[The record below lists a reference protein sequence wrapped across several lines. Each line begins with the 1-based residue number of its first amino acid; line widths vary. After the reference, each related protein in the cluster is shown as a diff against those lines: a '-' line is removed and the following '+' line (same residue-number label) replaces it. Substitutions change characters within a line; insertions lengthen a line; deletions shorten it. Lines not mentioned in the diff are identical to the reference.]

1 MTSTPKIGL
10 LPASGSA
17 KRLNGIPKFLLP
29 IVDGTLISRHIEQM
43 LEVCDEV
50 RVSTRK
56 TWMPLLNNINLPS
69 QVKIYE
75 IEPSTFSN
83 AVSQMSSDG
92 QLLIGMPDTYIANT
106 KDNLY
111 RTLLES
117 DGDVVL
123 AGFECTEDLRGNVGQ
138 FLTDSDRNV
147 LDLKDKE
154 QGCTYPDM
162 WGAML
167 LNNVQIDGS
176 LDNPS
181 YQVMR
186 WIKEGKS
193 VKAVK
198 CDGVYI
204 DAGTFGGLRKLY
216 SFDNISL

>member
-1 MTSTPKIGL
+1 MTSTLKIGL

-17 KRLNGIPKFLLP
+17 KRISGIPKFLLP
-29 IVDGTLISRHIEQM
+29 IPGGTLLSRHIEQM

-56 TWMPLLNNINLPS
+56 VWMPLIDNMDLPS

-75 IEPSTFSN
+75 IEPSTFSD
-83 AVSQMSSDG
+83 ALSQMSSDG
-92 QLLIGMPDTYIANT
+92 QMLIGMPDTYIADT
-106 KDNLY
+106 QDNVY
-111 RTLLES
+111 RILLES

-123 AGFECTEDLRGNVGQ
+123 AGFNCTEDLRGNVGQ
-138 FLTDSDRNV
+138 FLTDPNGDV

-154 QGCTYPDM
+154 QGCTYPNM

-167 LNNVQIDGS
+167 LNNAKIDGS

-181 YQVMR
+181 YQVMN
-186 WIKEGKS
+186 WIAEDKS

-198 CDGVYI
+198 CNGTYI
-204 DAGTFGGLRKLY
+204 DAGTFAGLKKLY
-216 SFDNISL
+216 SFDNIFL